1 MGDYELNPS
10 NNYYKGFSNPININ
24 INISHKTSQA
34 ISEKHRKKDEFD
46 DIDIKS
52 DMNKKNESGK
62 VMKIIN
68 VNKMNN
74 YILNSKTNYANYKKV
89 PHQKNEHN
97 QTSSGKNDNIDI
109 INSKNN
115 LFLTEEFKPDE
126 NDIWFKTQYN
136 NFDKIKDNEEFSL
149 NEYIKK
155 KYNNNSNIKN
165 ITMKQN
171 RNLNKSKNKSQLN
184 IYNTN
189 DKIIYTKALPIDY
202 NNEKKIKN
210 LFILNKNP
218 NNRTNLLYVIGQKD
232 YKINLNNIKYST
244 KKEYKSIINKYS
256 YDKILLAKYI
266 LSLEERQWYIELI
279 NITNILINKRE
290 KDQILVSNR
299 FIRKSIK
306 LYEQFKW
313 LIESLS
319 IYFYNIIFG
328 SENHIYNFDD
338 NKFDL
343 PEKNKMKWLQGFKWE
358 GIYSI
363 LREISPLPDGYI
375 FFKKRG
381 PIF

>member
-1 MGDYELNPS
+1 MGVYELNPS

-24 INISHKTSQA
+24 INISNKTSQTL
-34 ISEKHRKKDEFD
+34 SEKRRQNEESD
-46 DIDIKS
+46 DINIKS
-52 DMNKKNESGK
+52 DINTKNESGK

-155 KYNNNSNIKN
+155 KYNNNCNIKN

-171 RNLNKSKNKSQLN
+171 RNLNKCKNKSQLN

-189 DKIIYTKALPIDY
+189 DKIIYTKALPVDY

-218 NNRTNLLYVIGQKD
+218 NNQTNLLYVIEQKD

-256 YDKILLAKYI
+256 YDKILLAKFI
-266 LSLEERQWYIELI
+266 LSLEY
-279 NITNILINKRE
+279 
-290 KDQILVSNR
+290 QI
-299 FIRKSIK
+299 F
-306 LYEQFKW
+306 
-313 LIESLS
+313 
-319 IYFYNIIFG
+319 
-328 SENHIYNFDD
+328 
-338 NKFDL
+338 
-343 PEKNKMKWLQGFKWE
+343 
-358 GIYSI
+358 
-363 LREISPLPDGYI
+363 
-375 FFKKRG
+375 
-381 PIF
+381 